1 MSERFLLRTFGC
13 QMNQH
18 DAQKIANVLHHEGF
32 RPTQE
37 PSEAD
42 LILVHT
48 CSVREKAE
56 HKLYSEVGALGRL
69 KGGRPGLLLGVGGCV
84 AQQEGGRLLERFP
97 WLDFVFGP
105 QNLRHLPSMVA
116 AAKARQRTLRVGYED
131 DRLARFDLPERHP
144 EYAPPTPGRAFVTV
158 MEGCDLFCTFC
169 VVPRTRGRE
178 VSRPAEAILRE
189 VVAHADHGVA
199 EITLLGQTV
208 NAYGRPRPGQVEGEC
223 SFADLVR
230 RVAAVPGIERVR
242 FTSPHP
248 IFFTDDL
255 LRCYGEVPELCPHVH
270 LPVQS
275 GSTPILRAMRRR
287 YDRDGYL
294 RIVEGLRAARPDL
307 AITTDLIVGFPGETR
322 EDFEATL
329 SLVREVEFVDSFSFK
344 YSSRPGIPA
353 VRRGLEPIAPAEAQS
368 RLEELQSLQRGL
380 TLRAH
385 HRRVGTSATVL
396 VEGPSRQ
403 GGTQVTGRC
412 PQNRVVN
419 ISGSEPIPAGRFV
432 EAEVVGATPHSL
444 LGQPVEASGSVE
456 LPLV

>member
-1 MSERFLLRTFGC
+1 
-13 QMNQH
+13 
-18 DAQKIANVLHHEGF
+18 
-32 RPTQE
+32 
-37 PSEAD
+37 
-42 LILVHT
+42 
-48 CSVREKAE
+48 
-56 HKLYSEVGALGRL
+56 
-69 KGGRPGLLLGVGGCV
+69 
-84 AQQEGGRLLERFP
+84 
-97 WLDFVFGP
+97 
-105 QNLRHLPSMVA
+105 
-116 AAKARQRTLRVGYED
+116 
-131 DRLARFDLPERHP
+131 
-144 EYAPPTPGRAFVTV
+144 
-158 MEGCDLFCTFC
+158 
-169 VVPRTRGRE
+169 
-178 VSRPAEAILRE
+178 
-189 VVAHADHGVA
+189 
-199 EITLLGQTV
+199 
-208 NAYGRPRPGQVEGEC
+208 
-223 SFADLVR
+223 
-230 RVAAVPGIERVR
+230 VAAVPGIERVR